1 MFGFLGSAVQLM
13 GAGFSA
19 GQASALVGPAP
30 TTGISAAGTTLGTA
44 TSLSAVTNLVSTAA
58 SLSGVKLPTAAVTN
72 DFTIV
77 FNDNTG
83 NSFFVYPDA
92 ATSRINQMA
101 VGIGVL
107 LANNTS
113 MILIKVSSTRWVANL
128 SA

>member
-1 MFGFLGSAVQLM
+1 MFGITAAQLM
-13 GAGFSA
+13 GAGFSP
-19 GQASALVGPAP
+19 GQASALVSSSVGTA
-30 TTGISAAGTTLGTA
+30 ISAAGTTRGTA
-44 TSLSAVTNLVSTAA
+44 TALAKSINLVSTAA
-58 SLSGVKLPTAAVTN
+58 AGSGVALPTGYTTN
-72 DFTIV
+72 DTLLV
-77 FNDNTG
+77 FNDGTG

-128 SA
+128 LA